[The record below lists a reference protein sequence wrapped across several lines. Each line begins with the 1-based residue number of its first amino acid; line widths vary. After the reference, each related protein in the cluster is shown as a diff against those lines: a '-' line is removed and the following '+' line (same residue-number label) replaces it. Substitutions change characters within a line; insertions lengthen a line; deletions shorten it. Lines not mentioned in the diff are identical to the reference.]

1 MRFVPIK
8 TQEQLDIQAL
18 HRLRE
23 RTVKERTA
31 LANQIRSLL
40 AEYGIVIRLG
50 ITAERQ
56 ALPEILE
63 DGENGLTP
71 RASRLL
77 CAAA

>member
-8 TQEQLDIQAL
+8 TQEQQDIQAL

-31 LANQIRSLL
+31 LANQIRGLL
-40 AEYGIVIRLG
+40 SEYGIVIRLG
-50 ITAERQ
+50 MTAVRQ

-63 DGENGLTP
+63 RRRKWFNAPGP
-71 RASRLL
+71 RLL